1 MNFYD
6 SDHMS
11 NLLNGHGYETSED
24 IKKADLVILNTC
36 HIRDK
41 AAEKMYSDLGRIKKI
56 YENNNLIKPIIAVAG
71 CVAQAE
77 GKEIT
82 KRSPWVDLVVG
93 PQAYTDLPKLL
104 KKIFKNRL
112 KLRKYSMILLRKMP
126 IHYFYKFLRA
136 NFQDF

>member
-1 MNFYD
+1 MKKLFIKTYGCQMNFYD

-24 IKKADLVILNTC
+24 IKEADLVILNTC

-56 YENNNLIKPIIAVAG
+56 YEKNNLIKPIIAVAG

-77 GKEIT
+77 GKEILN
-82 KRSPWVDLVVG
+82 RNRDVDIVVG
-93 PQAYTDLPKLL
+93 PQTYHKLP
-104 KKIFKNRL
+104 
-112 KLRKYSMILLRKMP
+112 
-126 IHYFYKFLRA
+126 
-136 NFQDF
+136 